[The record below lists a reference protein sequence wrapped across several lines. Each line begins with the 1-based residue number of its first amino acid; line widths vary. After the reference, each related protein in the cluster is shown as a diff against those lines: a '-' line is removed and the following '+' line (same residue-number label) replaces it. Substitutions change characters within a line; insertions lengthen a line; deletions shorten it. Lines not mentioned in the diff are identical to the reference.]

1 MTLSRK
7 GAKSHTQGRK
17 LRSTG
22 TKARARVGQVRK
34 PPADLEQQLE
44 ACRRELAD
52 ALEQQTATSE
62 VLRVISSSPGELEP
76 VFQAMLANAT
86 RLCEANFGSLYLYDG
101 DAFRITAMHNAPP
114 AYEKAR
120 QREPVMDP
128 AHPAFQAILGRLT
141 KTNEIVH
148 ITDLMAVP
156 GAQRGALARFA
167 GARTLVAVPMLKEG
181 ELLGAIIIY
190 RQEVRPFTDKQIE
203 LLTNFAR
210 QAVIAIE
217 NARLLKELR
226 ESLQQQTATA
236 DVLKVISRST
246 FDLQRVLS
254 TLVESAAQ
262 LCEADVA
269 GIHSLIGFSF
279 RYAASY
285 GMTPDA
291 DEFMRKVQFEPGRGT
306 LVGRTALEGKVVQIP
321 DVLNDPDYTLSDLV
335 RKLGIRTM
343 LGVPLLRE
351 GTPIGAL
358 ALHRTEVRPFTD
370 KQIELLKTFS
380 DQAVIAIENVRL
392 FDEVQARTRE
402 LSEALE
408 QQTATSE
415 VLGVISSSPG
425 ELEPV
430 FQTMLANA
438 VRICEATFG
447 NMYLRDGEVFRIAAA
462 HNTPTPLLE
471 HRRRVPLQRPTSAF
485 GRMVRTKEVVHVA
498 DVSADPAYAEREPEV
513 VTGFELGGIR
523 TLLVVPM
530 LKEKDLIGASR
541 FTGKRSVPSTPSRS
555 S

>member
-1 MTLSRK
+1 
-7 GAKSHTQGRK
+7 
-17 LRSTG
+17 
-22 TKARARVGQVRK
+22 
-34 PPADLEQQLE
+34 
-44 ACRRELAD
+44 
-52 ALEQQTATSE
+52 
-62 VLRVISSSPGELEP
+62 
-76 VFQAMLANAT
+76 
-86 RLCEANFGSLYLYDG
+86 
-101 DAFRITAMHNAPP
+101 
-114 AYEKAR
+114 
-120 QREPVMDP
+120 
-128 AHPAFQAILGRLT
+128 
-141 KTNEIVH
+141 
-148 ITDLMAVP
+148 MAVP

-351 GTPIGAL
+351 GVCRQSISDSWLSNLRECL
-358 ALHRTEVRPFTD
+358 AH
-370 KQIELLKTFS
+370 
-380 DQAVIAIENVRL
+380 
-392 FDEVQARTRE
+392 
-402 LSEALE
+402 
-408 QQTATSE
+408 
-415 VLGVISSSPG
+415 
-425 ELEPV
+425 
-430 FQTMLANA
+430 
-438 VRICEATFG
+438 
-447 NMYLRDGEVFRIAAA
+447 
-462 HNTPTPLLE
+462 
-471 HRRRVPLQRPTSAF
+471 
-485 GRMVRTKEVVHVA
+485 
-498 DVSADPAYAEREPEV
+498 
-513 VTGFELGGIR
+513 
-523 TLLVVPM
+523 LV
-530 LKEKDLIGASR
+530 
-541 FTGKRSVPSTPSRS
+541 
-555 S
+555 